1 MKKPNIVVKSLAMI
15 TQFGINM
22 IVPIIICLALGMWL
36 DNLFGTN
43 FIVIILFFL
52 GAAAGFRNIFIMSKE
67 IYGEDSERKRK
78 H

>member
-36 DNLFGTN
+36 DNFFGTN